1 MSEREKPRREAT
13 LNQLTLGGGGAEVT
27 ARRRAEAGPALPQA
41 YTNRYEI
48 KYLVAARDLAKV
60 RHAFEGLLE
69 GDANNGDN
77 GGYFNHS
84 IYFDSPHYRYYTEK
98 HEGQLARVKPRLRFY
113 RATAYAPPSA
123 IYLELKGRYDRI
135 VAKRRTRLDMA
146 TAEAL
151 LRGNDPAAAM
161 AHNGDAV
168 AKEFT
173 YLAHR
178 FNLQPCVTV
187 LYHREAF
194 FSALYKSLRV
204 TFDSGLLCSLAT
216 EPLNPLE
223 SYQQGLPNG
232 ETVLEVK
239 YNDQIPKILLT
250 RLNTLGLQQRTFS
263 KFAVSLER
271 CFDQFRSRRFRASRF
286 A

>member
-1 MSEREKPRREAT
+1 MSERQRPKRDAVIDPVS
-13 LNQLTLGGGGAEVT
+13 LGGPVA
-27 ARRRAEAGPALPQA
+27 AKAGPRLPQA

-48 KYLVAARDLAKV
+48 KYLVAPRDLPKV
-60 RHAFEGLLE
+60 RAALAGLLE
-69 GDANNGDN
+69 PDANNGTA

-98 HEGQLARVKPRLRFY
+98 HEGQLARVKPRIRFY
-113 RATAYAPPSA
+113 RPAVGAAPLATF
-123 IYLELKGRYDRI
+123 LELKGRYDRI
-135 VAKRRTRLDMA
+135 VAKRRVGLSQSDA
-146 TAEAL
+146 QAVLTAANPTAPL
-151 LRGNDPAAAM
+151 AANNDV
-161 AHNGDAV
+161 V

-173 YLAHR
+173 YLCDR

-204 TFDSGLLCSLAT
+204 TYDSGLLCSLAT
-216 EPLNPLE
+216 HSNIPTD
-223 SYQQGLPNG
+223 SYIPGLPGG

-239 YNDQIPKILLT
+239 YNDQIPKILLN
-250 RLNTLGLQQRTFS
+250 RLNALGLQQRTFS

-271 CFDQFRSRRFRASRF
+271 CFDQFRSRRVRASRLM
-286 A
+286 

>member
-1 MSEREKPRREAT
+1 MSEREKPRREAP
-13 LNQLTLGGGGAEVT
+13 LNQLSLGGGSRAAARQGT
-27 ARRRAEAGPALPQA
+27 AAAPPLPQA

-48 KYLVAARDLAKV
+48 KYLVAARDIAKV
-60 RHAFEGLLE
+60 RRAFDGLLE
-69 GDANNGDN
+69 ADANNGAN

-113 RATAYAPPSA
+113 RPTVYAPPSA

-135 VAKRRTRLDMA
+135 VAKRRTRIDMA
-146 TAEAL
+146 TAEGL
-151 LRGNDPAAAM
+151 LWGNDPAM
-161 AHNGDAV
+161 ALAGNSNAV